1 MGEFVKGKLHGRGKQ
16 YNHKGQLIA
25 EGVWENGKFTGNSSK
40 AENNKK
46 SSIKTPPLGEEF
58 TVPSISMEMI
68 WCPPGTFTMGS
79 PISEKG
85 RIDDEFQHQVTLT
98 NGFHLGKY
106 EVTQAQW
113 ERVMG
118 NNPSSFKGSNRPV
131 ENVSWK
137 DAVDFCRKLN
147 SIEKKAG
154 RVAQGK
160 SYQLPTEAQWEYAC
174 RAYTTTAY
182 SWGNY
187 LSDSQ
192 ANYNWNKYDNRKG
205 ETHNVGN
212 YAANPWG
219 FFDMH
224 GNVLEWTADWY
235 HYSSGNPVFDPSGPA
250 SGSRRV
256 LRGGAWGSAGTQL
269 RSAKRISV
277 NPNDRNEFIGFRV
290 GFHKSL

>member
-1 MGEFVKGKLHGRGKQ
+1 
-16 YNHKGQLIA
+16 
-25 EGVWENGKFTGNSSK
+25 
-40 AENNKK
+40 
-46 SSIKTPPLGEEF
+46 
-58 TVPSISMEMI
+58 
-68 WCPPGTFTMGS
+68 
-79 PISEKG
+79 
-85 RIDDEFQHQVTLT
+85 
-98 NGFHLGKY
+98 
-106 EVTQAQW
+106 
-113 ERVMG
+113 MG